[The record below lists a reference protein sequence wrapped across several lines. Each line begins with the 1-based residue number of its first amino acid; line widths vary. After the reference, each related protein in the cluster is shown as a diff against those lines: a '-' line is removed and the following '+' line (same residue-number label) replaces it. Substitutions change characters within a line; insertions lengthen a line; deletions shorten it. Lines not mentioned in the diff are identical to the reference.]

1 MKKNNN
7 MEPAFEIRIRMAEP
21 EDAAQLLAVYAPY
34 VINTPITFEYQVPS
48 VEEFRERIVHTLQ
61 KYPYLVA
68 VTDSPFPASKDLVS
82 QDRKITAG
90 PDEMILGYAYA
101 GVFKG
106 RAAYDWA
113 VETSIYVRQ
122 DMLGCG
128 IGSRLYKT
136 LEMILKKQHI
146 INLNACITYPNPQSI
161 SFHEKEGYRI
171 AAHFTKCGYKLGRW
185 HDMIWMEKMLGEHP
199 KNPEPVLPVTQ
210 VEPFHTK
217 KRIHDAAGELAEKPL

>member
-1 MKKNNN
+1 MKKNDN
-7 MEPAFEIRIRMAEP
+7 MEPGCAIRIRMAEP

-68 VTDSPFPASKDLVS
+68 VADSPFPASKDLVS
-82 QDRKITAG
+82 QDGKITDG

-101 GVFKG
+101 GAFKG

-122 DMLGCG
+122 DMLGSG
-128 IGSRLYKT
+128 IGSRLYKA

-161 SFHEKEGYRI
+161 SFHEKEGYCK

-199 KNPEPVLPVTQ
+199 RNPEPVLPVTQ
-210 VEPFHTK
+210 GEPFHTEK
-217 KRIHDAAGELAEKPL
+217 KNP